1 MDSNS
6 GKGGKKGPATKK
18 LDFYELLEIDR
29 SATPEQV
36 KSTYKK
42 LALVSFFY
50 AFEYKCR
57 NGIRIR
63 TATLRNRMR
72 SLN

>member
-42 LALVSFFY
+42 LALVSFF
-50 AFEYKCR
+50 
-57 NGIRIR
+57 
-63 TATLRNRMR
+63 MP
-72 SLN
+72 LNISVEMASG